1 MALGTMANYTG
12 AIMWRSPNNIAG
24 MSTRRVDGSALYPG
38 FVVTATGETD
48 PDVYIPDGN
57 DDVSLGIAL
66 DRADKDIGTAF
77 ADNSWIQ
84 VLHVRSG
91 GGAWGYVDD
100 AAGAL
105 EPWTALYNT
114 GADDDGL
121 LEPLKV
127 TAAPTTYDD
136 ATVQGIIDYL
146 ESAEHRYVGRAATE
160 QADQGSTD
168 VPIKVLLV

>member
-1 MALGTMANYTG
+1 MAIGTMSQYTG
-12 AIMWRSPNNIAG
+12 KIMWQPPKSGAG
-24 MSTRRVDGSALYPG
+24 MSSRRVNGSALKPG
-38 FVVTATGETD
+38 MIVTATGETD

-66 DRADKDIGTAF
+66 DRADLDIDTAF
-77 ADNSWIQ
+77 ADNSWIT
-84 VLHVRSG
+84 VLHTRSG
-91 GGAWGYVDD
+91 GGGWVFVDD
-100 AAGAL
+100 DTGAI

-114 GADDDGL
+114 GADDDGFVEVL
-121 LEPLKV
+121 VV

-168 VPIKVLLV
+168 VPLKCLLV